1 MSHRWTIR
9 ALDHFFDRYIGSFV
23 CFIFSFFNLFRRTP
37 KDRTIKKI
45 LVIELFEMGAS
56 LMAYPSLRYIKKAL
70 PLAEIY
76 VLCLDN
82 VREAWLIP
90 GTLPLQNVFGIDNS
104 SFWCLGWSTL
114 KQTRALSKQ
123 NIDLIIDFELFT
135 RISAIISFLVRA
147 KFKAGFYRY
156 KFEGLYRGTFYD
168 VKCAFNQNMH
178 IARNFLALT
187 KSAVHLSRKYYN
199 YDGPIPVEEIVV
211 PTYRSRLDVAMIMK
225 KKIRDLFP
233 EYTDQ
238 PIILVA
244 PTVGYDLPS
253 RDYPKDQYVEVIK
266 SLLTL
271 HKSGLVLLVGTSSHG
286 PIAEYIHEHV
296 NSDRCINFRHNTSTL
311 AELMELFLLSD
322 LLISNDSGSPH
333 FASMTPLKCLVLFGP
348 ETPYM
353 YGPLGNSV
361 CMYEFFHSSPSYM
374 PYTHKNPA
382 TNETDALKII
392 HPDTVVK
399 MAETLLEGKGMYR
412 TINNKIPYL
421 I

>member
-1 MSHRWTIR
+1 MGHRWTIR
-9 ALDHFFDRYIGSFV
+9 VLDHFFDRYIGSFV

-37 KDRTIKKI
+37 KDQTIKKV

-56 LMAYPSLRYIKKAL
+56 LMAYPSLQYIKKAL
-70 PLAEIY
+70 PHAEIY
-76 VLCLDN
+76 VLCLDT
-82 VREAWLIP
+82 VREPWLIP
-90 GTLPLQNVFGIDNS
+90 SALPLQNVFGIDNS
-104 SFWCLGWSTL
+104 SFWSLGWSIL

-178 IARNFLALT
+178 ISRNFLALT
-187 KSAVHLSRKYYN
+187 KSAVHLSTKYYN

-211 PTYRSRLDVAMIMK
+211 PTYRSRPDIAKIMK
-225 KKIRDLFP
+225 EKIRDLFP
-233 EYTDQ
+233 DYTDQ
-238 PIILVA
+238 PIILVV
-244 PTVGYDLPS
+244 PTVGHHLPS
-253 RDYPKDQYVEVIK
+253 CDYPKDQYVEVIK
-266 SLLTL
+266 KLLTL
-271 HKSGLVLLVGTSSHG
+271 HKSSLVLLVGTPSHG
-286 PIAEYIHEHV
+286 PVTEYIHEHV
-296 NSDRCINFRHNTSTL
+296 NSDRCINFRHSTSTL
-311 AELMELFLLSD
+311 AELMELFLVSD
-322 LLISNDSGSPH
+322 LLISNDAGHPH

-382 TNETDALKII
+382 TNETDALKVI

-399 MAETLLEGKGMYR
+399 MAETLLEGKGAYR